1 MVQKSFTKTDPK
13 YVNIIAIF
21 QNTMLLK
28 EKTYIRGLH
37 VYKVD
42 VAEGDVLTAELDEF
56 WMWQNPHRYSI
67 LVRDSLGRPV
77 TNLFWVRPRERFL
90 EPPPPF
96 GSVLVND
103 FCTQFIGICQSCKLS
118 SLT

>member
-1 MVQKSFTKTDPK
+1 MEPGGPKIIHSRTDPK

-28 EKTYIRGLH
+28 EKTCIPGLH
-37 VYKVD
+37 IYKVD

-67 LVRDSLGRPV
+67 LVRYGLGRPV
-77 TNLFWVRPRERFL
+77 TNLFRVRPRE
-90 EPPPPF
+90 
-96 GSVLVND
+96 
-103 FCTQFIGICQSCKLS
+103 
-118 SLT
+118 